1 MYTCFYLFTTGLD
14 SFFSVR
20 SIFKTLAREQNKLNL
35 KLTTEFLPVDR
46 YVTYDQFA
54 KDAKAKVGMYAPKP
68 NRCADNIIILQ
79 LELPNMYIYIYIISI
94 YIYIVNPL
102 VAFLQEWGRAGR
114 DGEIATCVLLY
125 SYSDKGRVE
134 SILRRGAAGARLDER
149 LADLLALVAM
159 CEDDGASTCSLCT
172 RGPVSHTHSTY
183 RHTG

>member
-1 MYTCFYLFTTGLD
+1 MYINICIH
-14 SFFSVR
+14 V
-20 SIFKTLAREQNKLNL
+20 
-35 KLTTEFLPVDR
+35 
-46 YVTYDQFA
+46 YVY
-54 KDAKAKVGMYAPKP
+54 VY
-68 NRCADNIIILQ
+68 I
-79 LELPNMYIYIYIISI
+79 YIYIYIISI